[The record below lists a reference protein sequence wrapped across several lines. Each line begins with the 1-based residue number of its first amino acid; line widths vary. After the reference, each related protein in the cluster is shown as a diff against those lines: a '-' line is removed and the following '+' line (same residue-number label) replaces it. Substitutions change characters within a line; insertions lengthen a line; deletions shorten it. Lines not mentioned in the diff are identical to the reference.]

1 MRGPV
6 NYHGWMASDTTW
18 WNQTGSQLLALGD
31 WCAREGRR
39 APVRLVLHVVIG
51 LAFLWLFLRQVDLGP
66 ALAAAGRA
74 SILPLSIALAA
85 YAADFLL
92 RAARFWLLLMRASGQ
107 SLPWARVPGPFIA
120 SFGISDLLPLRAG
133 DVFRLLWFQRNMG
146 LRSGTVLGAMMVERF
161 FDLFTLLLLGLGIFA
176 WHVAGDWLFCLM
188 LLILVCGVAGLLVL
202 IGSRMAEKAG
212 SMRHKWLAW
221 LVSAVGCFQMLRSP
235 RLLAGL
241 TAMSLLCWLL
251 EAMVMMGAW
260 ISLNGAM
267 ERWAAPMAA
276 FVGSTLGTLFPGL
289 PGHFGTFEL
298 FGLEIFSRS
307 GVEPGFAAA
316 VLLLAH
322 LLLWAP
328 TALFAILWLPLSG
341 SGKTA

>member
-1 MRGPV
+1 
-6 NYHGWMASDTTW
+6 MASDPTW
-18 WNQTGSQLLALGD
+18 WNQAGSHVVAAGD
-31 WCAREGRR
+31 WCARRT
-39 APVRLVLHVVIG
+39 PVRIALHLAVGIG
-51 LAFLWLFLRQVDLGP
+51 FLWLFLRQVDLGP
-66 ALAAAGRA
+66 AFAIVGRA
-74 SILPLSIALAA
+74 SVLPLLIALLA

-107 SLPWARVPGPFIA
+107 SLAWAPVPGPFIA

-133 DVFRLLWFQRNMG
+133 DVFRLLWFQRNMK
-146 LRSGTVLGAMMVERF
+146 LRSGGVLGAMMIERF
-161 FDLFTLLLLGLGIFA
+161 FDLFSLLLLGLAIFT
-176 WHVAGDWLFCLM
+176 WHLAGDWRFCLIV
-188 LLILVCGVAGLLVL
+188 LILICGMAGLLVP

-212 SMRHKWLAW
+212 TLRSKWLAW
-221 LVSAVGCFQMLRSP
+221 LASAVGSFQMLRSVP
-235 RLLAGL
+235 LLAGL
-241 TAMSLLCWLL
+241 TAMSLICWLL
-251 EAMVMMGAW
+251 EAVVMLGAW
-260 ISLNGAM
+260 ISLGGAA
-267 ERWAAPMAA
+267 ERWAEPMAA

-328 TALFAILWLPLSG
+328 TALFAMIWLPLSG

>member
-1 MRGPV
+1 MTS
-6 NYHGWMASDTTW
+6 HITW
-18 WNQTGSQLLALGD
+18 WNQTGSQLLAFGD

-39 APVRLVLHVVIG
+39 APVRLALHAAVG
-51 LAFLWLFLRQVDLGP
+51 LGFLWLFLRQVDLGP
-66 ALAAAGRA
+66 AIAAVGRA
-74 SILPLSIALAA
+74 SILPLAIALVA

-92 RAARFWLLLMRASGQ
+92 RAARFWLLLMRASNQ
-107 SLPWARVPGPFIA
+107 KVPWARVPGPFIA

-176 WHVAGDWLFCLM
+176 WQVAGDWLFCLM
-188 LLILVCGVAGLLVL
+188 LLTAVCGLAGLLVL
-202 IGSRMAEKAG
+202 ISDRLAERARG
-212 SMRHKWLAW
+212 IRHKWVAW
-221 LVSAVGCFQMLRSP
+221 LLSAIGCFQVLRSP
-235 RLLAGL
+235 RLLLGL
-241 TAMSLLCWLL
+241 TAMSLFCWLL
-251 EAMVMMGAW
+251 EAVVMLGAW
-260 ISLNGAM
+260 ISLNGAV